1 MPELPEV
8 EQVRRTLSGKIEG
21 SRIEAVEV
29 LLPRI
34 VRAPDTAEA
43 FCRLAIGKEIL
54 AVERR
59 GKYLL
64 IRLSDEWTLV
74 VHLRM
79 TGRLLV
85 RKPPGCERFARII
98 FTLSNG
104 ACLCYADNR
113 TLGTMHLLP
122 ATGLGALAGLASLG
136 PEPFDEVLTAARLS
150 ELSRGRRV
158 AVKSLLLDQRIIAGI
173 GNIYADESLFVAG
186 IHPARPAG
194 TLSLEEW
201 AAVLAAV
208 RQVLAQAIDHRG
220 TSFRDYRDANGE
232 AGSNQLYLHA
242 YGRGGQKCG
251 RCGAIMTRI
260 VVGGRGTCFCPACQ
274 R

>member
-21 SRIEAVEV
+21 SRIEAVAV

-34 VRAPDTAEA
+34 IRAPEAQA
-43 FCRLAIGKEIL
+43 FCEIVRGKQILAI
-54 AVERR
+54 ERR

-64 IRLSDEWTLV
+64 LRLSDDWTLV

-79 TGRLLV
+79 TGRLLLCQ
-85 RKPPGCERFARII
+85 PPGCERFARII
-98 FTLSNG
+98 FSLSNG

-113 TLGTMHLLP
+113 TLGTIHLLP
-122 ATGLGALAGLASLG
+122 SNSLSELAGLASLG
-136 PEPFDEVLTAARLS
+136 PEPFAAELTAERLCS
-150 ELSRGRRV
+150 LSRGRRI
-158 AVKSLLLDQRIIAGI
+158 AVKSLLLDQRIIAGV

-194 TLSLEEW
+194 SLSCDEW
-201 AAVLAAV
+201 AALLGAV
-208 RQVLAQAIDHRG
+208 RKVLAQAIAHRG
-220 TSFRDYRDANGE
+220 TTFRDYRDANGE

-242 YGRGGQKCG
+242 YGKVGEKCG
-251 RCGAIMTRI
+251 RCGETMARI
-260 VVGGRGTCFCPACQ
+260 VLGGRGTCFCPSCQ